1 MEWGGSEVAGT
12 VVLKPGREKPVLH
25 RHPWVFSGAI
35 ARVEG
40 HPGAGDSVVVA
51 DSEGQPLA
59 CGAYSGRSQIRV
71 RIWTWNPDEAVG
83 ADFFRERVRRSC
95 QRREELRAAN
105 HTTAYR
111 IVNAESDLLPGLV
124 ADRYGGYMVVQFL
137 TAGAERWRAEIL
149 EALVELERP
158 DGVYERSDVDVRR
171 KEGLR
176 LAKGPLWGREPPD
189 IVEILEHARR
199 FLVDIKNGQKTG
211 FYLDQ
216 RQNRRAVA
224 RYAADREI
232 LNCFCYTG
240 GFSVY
245 AGAAGALR
253 IVNVDSSA
261 EALALARR
269 NMALNGLK
277 IADDEYI
284 EGNVFQV
291 LRGYRD
297 EGRTFDVVILDP
309 PKFASSRAQVEAA
322 TRGYKDI
329 NLVAMQVLRPGGILV
344 TFSCSGLVSPDLFQK
359 VVFGASVDA
368 GRDAQILE
376 RLSQASDHP
385 VLLSFPESE
394 YLKGLICRVL

>member
-1 MEWGGSEVAGT
+1 MEWGGSEVAGA
-12 VVLKPGREKPVLH
+12 VVLKPGRQKPVLN

-35 ARVEG
+35 GRLQGSPA
-40 HPGAGDSVVVA
+40 AGDTVIVA
-51 DSEGQPLA
+51 DSEGKPLA

-83 ADFFRERVRRSC
+83 ADFFRERLGCSF
-95 QRREELRAAN
+95 QRRGELRAAN

-111 IVNAESDLLPGLV
+111 LVNAESDLLPGV
-124 ADRYGGYMVVQFL
+124 VVDRYGGYLVVQFL
-137 TAGAERWRAEIL
+137 TAGAERWRQEIL
-149 EALVELERP
+149 DALVELEKP
-158 DGVYERSDVDVRR
+158 GGIYERSDVDVRR

-176 LAKGPLWGREPPD
+176 LAKGPVWGREPPD
-189 IVEILEHARR
+189 IVEILEYARR
-199 FLVDIKNGQKTG
+199 FLVDIKHGQKTG
-211 FYLDQ
+211 LYLDQ

-224 RYAADREI
+224 RYAAEREI

-245 AGAAGALR
+245 SGAAGARR

-261 EALALARR
+261 DALALARR

-277 IADDEYI
+277 MDDDEYI

-297 EGRTFDVVILDP
+297 QGRAFDLVVLDP
-309 PKFASSRAQVEAA
+309 PKFASSRAQVDAA

>member
-1 MEWGGSEVAGT
+1 MEWAGKEVAGA
-12 VVLKPGREKPVLH
+12 VVLKPGREKPVLN

-35 ARVEG
+35 ARVKG
-40 HPGAGDSVVVA
+40 KPAGGDTVLVLDSK
-51 DSEGQPLA
+51 GQPLA
-59 CGAYSGRSQIRV
+59 CGAYNGRSQIRV
-71 RIWTWNPDEAVG
+71 RIWTWDSTQAID
-83 ADFFRERVRRSC
+83 AAFFRDRVRRSFR
-95 QRREELRAAN
+95 RREELRAAN

-111 IVNAESDLLPGLV
+111 LVNAESDLLPGLV
-124 ADRYGGYMVVQFL
+124 VDRYDGYLVVQFL
-137 TAGAERWRAEIL
+137 TAGVERWRQEIL
-149 EALVELERP
+149 DALVELERP
-158 DGVYERSDVDVRR
+158 DGIYERSDVDVRR
-171 KEGLR
+171 KEGLH
-176 LAKGPLWGREPPD
+176 LAKGSLWGREPPD
-189 IVEILEHARR
+189 LIEILEHARR
-199 FLVDIKNGQKTG
+199 FLVDIKRGQKTG

-216 RQNRRAVA
+216 RANRRAIA

-245 AGAAGALR
+245 AGAAGATR

-261 EALALARR
+261 EALVLARR
-269 NMALNGLK
+269 NMALNGLRVE
-277 IADDEYI
+277 DDEYI

-297 EGRTFDVVILDP
+297 EGHTFDVVILDP
-309 PKFASSRAQVEAA
+309 PKFASSRAQVEPA

-344 TFSCSGLVSPDLFQK
+344 TFSCSGLVSSDLFQK

-368 GRDAQILE
+368 GRDVQILE

-385 VLLSFPESE
+385 VLLFFPESE

>member
-1 MEWGGSEVAGT
+1 MEWAGKEVAGA
-12 VVLKPGREKPVLH
+12 VVLKRGREKPVLN
-25 RHPWVFSGAI
+25 RHPWIFSGAI
-35 ARVEG
+35 ARVKG
-40 HPGAGDSVVVA
+40 KPAGGDTVLVL
-51 DSEGQPLA
+51 DGQEQPLA
-59 CGAYSGRSQIRV
+59 CGAYNGRSQIRV
-71 RIWTWNPDEAVG
+71 RIWTWDAAEAID
-83 ADFFRERVRRSC
+83 AEFFRDRLRRSC
-95 QRREELRAAN
+95 RRREELRSAN

-111 IVNAESDLLPGLV
+111 LVNAESDLLPGLV
-124 ADRYGGYMVVQFL
+124 VDRYGGYLVVQFL
-137 TAGAERWRAEIL
+137 TAGVERWRREIL
-149 EALVELERP
+149 DALVELERP
-158 DGVYERSDVDVRR
+158 DGIYERSDVDVRR
-171 KEGLR
+171 KEGLDPV
-176 LAKGPLWGREPPD
+176 KGPLWGREPPA

-199 FLVDIKNGQKTG
+199 FLVDIMGGQKTG

-216 RQNRRAVA
+216 RANRRAVA
-224 RYAADREI
+224 RYAVDREV

-245 AGAAGALR
+245 AGAAGAIR

-277 IADDEYI
+277 VEDDEYI
-284 EGNVFQV
+284 EGNVFQM

-297 EGRTFDVVILDP
+297 RGRTFDVVILDP
-309 PKFASSRAQVEAA
+309 PKFASSQAQVLPA

-329 NLVAMQVLRPGGILV
+329 NLIAMQILRPGGILA

-359 VVFGASVDA
+359 VVFGAAVDA
-368 GRDAQILE
+368 GRDVQILE

-394 YLKGLICRVL
+394 YLKGFICRVL